1 MEYIFTKAGR
11 PKMAVAFL
19 RVTLGIL
26 FGIAAWHKI
35 PVLHADPPWVDR
47 MLGFINFQK
56 NTYAWWQGI
65 LDSVV
70 IPNADFFAY
79 LTAYGE
85 AAIALGL
92 IFGALTR
99 PAIVFALIFTFSMMF
114 TKGVAFWT
122 PSSNDTLYVLALVTL
137 FFMKPGEAYGL
148 DPYLKRKFPKLPL

>member
-1 MEYIFTKAGR
+1 MSSGLFYKSKHSGYAI
-11 PKMAVAFL
+11 AFL
-19 RVTLGIL
+19 RITVGIL

-35 PVLHADPPWVDR
+35 PLVGEGWTER
-47 MLGFINFQK
+47 MLGFINAQQ
-56 NTYAWWQGI
+56 NTYGWWRDI
-65 LDSVV
+65 LEAVV

-85 AAIALGL
+85 GAIALGL

-122 PSSNDTLYVLALVTL
+122 PSSNDTLYVLALVAL

-148 DPYLKRKFPKLPL
+148 DPYLKRKFPKLPV